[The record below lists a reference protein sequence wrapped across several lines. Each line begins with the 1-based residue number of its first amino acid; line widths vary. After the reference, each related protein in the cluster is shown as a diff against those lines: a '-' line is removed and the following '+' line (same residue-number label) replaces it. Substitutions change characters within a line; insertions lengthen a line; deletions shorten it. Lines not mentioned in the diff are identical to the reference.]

1 MGEKLSTG
9 LMPSPVGPTDLGPR
23 VVDAKG
29 EAVAEAAADEVGMRG
44 RLDGEGVVDMA
55 DDLVTVRGK
64 GEDGRRLVEEV
75 LVSRRRGSMLS
86 FVETEFRM
94 MKAISRFR
102 VRFHIGDENFSLLLE
117 LSAFLEI
124 FPPLAVSGPFLPS
137 LLSPLVTIPTAIREQ
152 PRPPINPAATM
163 ADATTSSPPPAE
175 VSKNKKHR
183 KDKPWDDETIDHW
196 AVPKFTADEI
206 KGPFL
211 EESSFAT
218 LFPKYR
224 ERYLKEVWG
233 HVTSA
238 LDKHGISCTLD
249 LVEGSMT
256 VKTTRKTYDPY
267 VILKARDM
275 IRLLS
280 RSVPFPQAVKIL
292 EDGIECDVIK
302 IGNLLRNK
310 ERFVKRRQRI
320 IGPNGSTLKAIELLT
335 NCYVLV
341 QGNTV
346 SAMGQFK
353 NLKEVRRIVIDCLKN
368 IHPIYHIKELMIK
381 RELAK
386 DPKLAEENWERFL
399 PKFRKQNQK
408 KPKAYTTEGEGSQ
421 APTKKEKVKPK
432 TYTPFPPPQQP
443 SKIDLQLESGEYFL
457 KPRQKKQAEEAKKLQ
472 KQAEHRETRE
482 AERAKAF
489 VPPTEGEEAKKRE
502 KKEKRKREE
511 EGEKKE
517 KKSRKA
523 K

>member
-1 MGEKLSTG
+1 
-9 LMPSPVGPTDLGPR
+9 
-23 VVDAKG
+23 
-29 EAVAEAAADEVGMRG
+29 
-44 RLDGEGVVDMA
+44 MA
-55 DDLVTVRGK
+55 DT
-64 GEDGRRLVEEV
+64 
-75 LVSRRRGSMLS
+75 
-86 FVETEFRM
+86 
-94 MKAISRFR
+94 
-102 VRFHIGDENFSLLLE
+102 H
-117 LSAFLEI
+117 LSA
-124 FPPLAVSGPFLPS
+124 S
-137 LLSPLVTIPTAIREQ
+137 TA
-152 PRPPINPAATM
+152 
-163 ADATTSSPPPAE
+163 AE
-175 VSKNKKHR
+175 PSKNKKHR
-183 KDKPWDDETIDHW
+183 KDKPWDDDTINHW
-196 AVPKFTADEI
+196 EVPKFSADEI

-238 LDKHGISCTLD
+238 LEKHGIACTLD

-267 VILKARDM
+267 IVLKARDM

-346 SAMGQFK
+346 CAMGQFK

-386 DPKLAEENWERFL
+386 DPKLAQENWERFL
-399 PKFRKQNQK
+399 PKFKKQNQK
-408 KPKAYTTEGEGSQ
+408 KKPTTTDAEGE
-421 APTKKEKVKPK
+421 ARKNDKKVIKPK

-457 KPRQKKQAEEAKKLQ
+457 KPRQKKQAAEAQKLA
-472 KQAEHRETRE
+472 KQADHKEKREQ
-482 AERAKAF
+482 ERQKAF
-489 VPPTEGEEAKKRE
+489 VPPTEVDADTHKK
-502 KKEKRKREE
+502 KDKRKRDVGEE
-511 EGEKKE
+511 PVQGKKE
-517 KKSRKA
+517 KKSKQA
-523 K
+523 T

>member
-1 MGEKLSTG
+1 
-9 LMPSPVGPTDLGPR
+9 
-23 VVDAKG
+23 
-29 EAVAEAAADEVGMRG
+29 
-44 RLDGEGVVDMA
+44 
-55 DDLVTVRGK
+55 
-64 GEDGRRLVEEV
+64 
-75 LVSRRRGSMLS
+75 
-86 FVETEFRM
+86 
-94 MKAISRFR
+94 
-102 VRFHIGDENFSLLLE
+102 
-117 LSAFLEI
+117 
-124 FPPLAVSGPFLPS
+124 
-137 LLSPLVTIPTAIREQ
+137 
-152 PRPPINPAATM
+152 M
-163 ADATTSSPPPAE
+163 ADATTSSPPPT

-183 KDKPWDDETIDHW
+183 KDKPWDDDTINHW
-196 AVPKFTADEI
+196 EVPKFTPDEI

-238 LDKHGISCTLD
+238 LDKHGIACTLD

-292 EDGIECDVIK
+292 EDGVECDVIK

-386 DPKLAEENWERFL
+386 DPKLAEENWDRFL
-399 PKFRKQNQK
+399 PKFKKQNQK
-408 KPKAYTTEGEGSQ
+408 KKPSTTTTTTADASTLTDNSSTAASKKPK
-421 APTKKEKVKPK
+421 PKPK

-457 KPRQKKQAEEAKKLQ
+457 KPRQKKQAEEAKKLA
-472 KQAEHRETRE
+472 KQAEHREKRE
-482 AERAKAF
+482 QERAKAF
-489 VPPTEGEEAKKRE
+489 VPPSEVGEEKAKA
-502 KKEKRKREE
+502 KRKRGDEV
-511 EGEKKE
+511 GERKKE
-517 KKSRKA
+517 KKSRKGE
-523 K
+523 